1 MVLTGTEIKSARDG
15 RVNLKD
21 AYGLVKA
28 GEVWLL
34 NCHISPYSHGNYA
47 NHEPLR
53 TRKLLLKR
61 SEINRL
67 IGRTTE
73 KGLTLV
79 PLRLYLKAGRLKC
92 ELALAKGRKVHD
104 KREVARQKSIDKET
118 KQALARGDNRL
129 RSSRKWLKICQSTP
143 NRCCGPVCSLRTL
156 NASSIS
162 TQHQFG
168 RNPTRSLSNLKAE
181 QTFAAPG
188 KLFRSPRNQVCSKF
202 IPSCSAARCGNTR

>member
-1 MVLTGTEIKSARDG
+1 MTSEARTAAHKDVAVNRQAFHDYEIIERFEAGIALTGTEIKSARDG

-21 AYGLVKA
+21 AYGIVKS

-61 SEINRL
+61 SEISRL

-73 KGLTLV
+73 RGLTLV
-79 PLRLYLKAGRLKC
+79 PLRMYLKTGRLKC

-104 KREVARQKSIDKET
+104 KREESRRKTIDKET
-118 KQALARGDNRL
+118 RQAL
-129 RSSRKWLKICQSTP
+129 SERK
-143 NRCCGPVCSLRTL
+143 
-156 NASSIS
+156 
-162 TQHQFG
+162 
-168 RNPTRSLSNLKAE
+168 
-181 QTFAAPG
+181 
-188 KLFRSPRNQVCSKF
+188 
-202 IPSCSAARCGNTR
+202 

>member
-1 MVLTGTEIKSARDG
+1 MKDIAANRQAFHNYEIIEKFEAGLVLTGTEIKSARDG

-21 AYGLVKA
+21 SYGLVKA

-73 KGLTLV
+73 RGLTLV
-79 PLRLYLKAGRLKC
+79 PLRMYLKEGRLKC
-92 ELALAKGRKVHD
+92 ELGLAKGRKVHD
-104 KREVARQKSIDKET
+104 KREVSKQKTIDKET
-118 KQALARGDNRL
+118 KQAL
-129 RSSRKWLKICQSTP
+129 SERK
-143 NRCCGPVCSLRTL
+143 
-156 NASSIS
+156 
-162 TQHQFG
+162 
-168 RNPTRSLSNLKAE
+168 
-181 QTFAAPG
+181 
-188 KLFRSPRNQVCSKF
+188 
-202 IPSCSAARCGNTR
+202 